1 MIHSNNRK
9 YLLMFLRVLLS
20 WGHFLMITLGAIVV
34 FSPENMVMIRKWKL
48 ILKLI
53 PFTLTHPA
61 VITSLVKE
69 GELHSHCSVILVM
82 SPLFVLLGLFSPF
95 HYDLGNRKFVP

>member
-1 MIHSNNRK
+1 
-9 YLLMFLRVLLS
+9 
-20 WGHFLMITLGAIVV
+20 MITLGAIVV

-69 GELHSHCSVILVM
+69 GEFQLPLLSNSTHVSAICSLGA
-82 SPLFVLLGLFSPF
+82 LFTISL
-95 HYDLGNRKFVP
+95 